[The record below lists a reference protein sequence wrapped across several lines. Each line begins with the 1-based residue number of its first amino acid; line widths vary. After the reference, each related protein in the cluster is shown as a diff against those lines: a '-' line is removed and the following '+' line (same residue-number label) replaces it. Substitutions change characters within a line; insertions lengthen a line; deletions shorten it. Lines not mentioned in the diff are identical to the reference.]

1 MDRRVCSAIFGAG
14 IDGMMSTA
22 NLARAE
28 VKPLFWD
35 DEYVLQARAYVLSSG
50 MSI

>member
-14 IDGMMSTA
+14 IDGLMSTA
-22 NLARAE
+22 ILARAE

-35 DEYVLQARAYVLSSG
+35 HKYVLQARAYILSSG